1 MTDLQQDVL
10 TTDHPLYE
18 KLYEDN
24 ASTLIELESG
34 TVGTILSSWATRV
47 RRDDL
52 LTFQIDGTAGSAIA
66 GLHKCWTTTNAQTPR
81 TAHFS
86 IATDLNVNYR
96 AAWHEVTDL
105 GAFKNPY
112 RIGWENFL
120 HHVVEGAPMRA
131 DFAAG
136 IRDVQFAEACYRSIK
151 DGAWV
156 NLDAR

>member
-1 MTDLQQDVL
+1 M
-10 TTDHPLYE
+10 
-18 KLYEDN
+18 
-24 ASTLIELESG
+24 
-34 TVGTILSSWATRV
+34 

-52 LTFQIDGTAGSAIA
+52 LTFQVDGTAGSAIA

-86 IATDLNVNYR
+86 IAADLNVDYR
-96 AAWHEVTDL
+96 ATWHEVTDS
-105 GAFKNPY
+105 GPFKNPY

-120 HHVVEGAPMRA
+120 RHVVEGAPMRA

-151 DGAWV
+151 DRAWV
-156 NLDAR
+156 ELDAH